1 MKKAVFL
8 ASFAVMT
15 FDVFGINN
23 FYESYGSNEGVKR
36 MSIEQ
41 RPQCSIKRPKLSDVR
56 YEVIEYSLVDS
67 DSDYTLSEDEE
78 DFSDNS
84 QQTQKENKVNDFA
97 KNKNIVLNYEQRRD
111 IINDIIDQVDKDDIC
126 KKHDVFSHR
135 IRKFNS
141 IINQWGILSKEIQKR
156 IMKITEKGD
165 LNYKKLGQVKTF
177 QGAILDLDALV
188 DYMITRKK
196 SVWQAYK
203 IKDKQFPKY
212 HTYARVWEV
221 LAKEKIFLNLQ
232 NSDNED
238 MSKIID
244 AIAQQ
249 ESKNEVCKKFN
260 IDQRLHDNYK
270 TFVKLW
276 RGLSENKRKA
286 IVKIVQKGNSRESDL
301 GIIESQSGIELD
313 VNIIVDL
320 ISIKTSRLQ
329 FLKDRNVEV
338 RYAQYTTCANVWKIL
353 AKKGWEPPKED
364 PAYIKTRDTILTIMN
379 SNYRNAEGRKV
390 SVTKTM
396 RDDYSSPINQWKSL
410 SKDKQKQVIEAIQND
425 ENNSDLKI
433 IKTSAGTELDIDV
446 IVKVIKAKKGKKMA
460 VLKSI
465 EKRLHRTYLRYAKVW
480 EILAKERVI
489 L

>member
-8 ASFAVMT
+8 ANFAIMT
-15 FDVFGINN
+15 FNVFGMNN
-23 FYESYGSNEGVKR
+23 FYEDYGSNEGVKR

-67 DSDYTLSEDEE
+67 DYTLSEDEE

-84 QQTQKENKVNDFA
+84 QQTQKENKANDFA
-97 KNKNIVLNYEQRRD
+97 KNKSIVLNYKQRRD

-126 KKHDVFSHR
+126 KKHNIPPHR
-135 IRKFNS
+135 ISAFNS
-141 IINQWGILSKEIQKR
+141 IINQWGILSEEIQKR
-156 IMKITEKGD
+156 IIKITEKGD

-177 QGAILDLDALV
+177 QGTILDLDALV
-188 DYMITRKK
+188 AYMITKKK
-196 SVWQAYK
+196 SVWQAYE
-203 IKDKQFPKY
+203 IEDKPFQRY
-212 HTYARVWEV
+212 SAYARVWEV
-221 LAKEKIFLNLQ
+221 LAKEKILLSLHN
-232 NSDNED
+232 NGSED

-249 ESKNEVCKKFN
+249 ESKNDVCKKFN
-260 IDQRLHDNYK
+260 INQHLYDSYK
-270 TFVKLW
+270 TFIKLW

-286 IVKIVQKGNSRESDL
+286 IVKIVQKGSPRESDL

-313 VNIIVDL
+313 ANIIVDL
-320 ISIKTSRLQ
+320 ILIKTSKLQ
-329 FLKDRNVEV
+329 FLKDRNVED
-338 RYAQYTTCANVWKIL
+338 RYTKYTTCANVWEIL

-364 PAYIKTRDTILTIMN
+364 SAYIKTRDTILTIMN
-379 SNYRNAEGRKV
+379 SNYRNVEGRKV

-396 RDDYSSPINQWKSL
+396 RENYISPINQWKSL
-410 SKDKQKQVIEAIQND
+410 SKDKQKQVIEAVQND
-425 ENNSDLKI
+425 ENNSDLEI
-433 IKTSAGTELDIDV
+433 IKTSAGTELDIVV
-446 IVKVIKAKKGKKMA
+446 IVKMIKAKKGKKTA

-465 EKRLHRTYLRYAKVW
+465 EKRLHRTYQRYAKVW
-480 EILAKERVI
+480 EVLAKEGVI